1 MMNVL
6 IFLLSFTSI
15 PDNADKDY
23 QLVGK
28 REYKY
33 DENGLRSHKI
43 SFDSENQL
51 EKMVQ
56 YFYDEHGNKIKTE
69 KYNATHELIAVYK
82 YQFNGKNQ
90 KINSSKTD
98 YLKNKETGKLYFY
111 DDTGKNS
118 KTEYY
123 FKNALLKTVEYAF
136 NEFGHQVEYSA
147 YNAKGEQ
154 SSLFYTENKYDKTGK
169 LLKKFKRG
177 VAGKLVKLNHYIYN
191 KESQIIESFSYYYT
205 GKRGNSKRTYQYD
218 TEGRKTGFFK
228 YIAIETKH

>member
-6 IFLLSFTSI
+6 ILLLSFTSI
-15 PDNADKDY
+15 TDKADKDY

-56 YFYDEHGNKIKTE
+56 YFYDEQGNKIKTE

-82 YQFNGKNQ
+82 YQFNKKNQ
-90 KINSSKTD
+90 KSNSSKTD
-98 YLKNKETGKLYFY
+98 CLDNKVTSKLYFY

-123 FKNALLKTVEYAF
+123 FKNALLKTVKYSF
-136 NEFGHQVEYSA
+136 NEFGDQIKYVS

-154 SSLFYTENKYDKTGK
+154 TSLFYTENKYDQSRRLSEKY
-169 LLKKFKRG
+169 KRD
-177 VAGKLVKLNHYIYN
+177 ANEKLVKWNHYAYS
-191 KESQIIESFSYYYT
+191 KGSQVSTSCTCYYS
-205 GKRGNSKRTYQYD
+205 GKRHNSKRVYGYD
-218 TEGRKTGFFK
+218 SKGRKIGFTK
-228 YIAIETKH
+228 YIEIE